1 MPGPVVV
8 APWVRTR
15 LRAFPGAALALALLV
30 TVTAFLAAAFP
41 RAVEAYGTDGLR
53 HRIASADPRDSVVEL
68 GVRTD
73 QSTEAAHIAPEPLGA
88 LHEAVVGALPEPV
101 RADAGQ
107 SSYGVRTTR
116 PLPAAGGGL
125 PAPGGLPPEFTLAT
139 PSDLARHATVR
150 AGRLP
155 AGRAA
160 VTATEVEAAVTT
172 GTAASLG
179 LAPGSVVRLPRV
191 GGGPLAVRITG
202 ILQPRSPERAYWSVE
217 PLLRTPE
224 LTARDTAG
232 APRYL
237 WSAALLLPPAS
248 APALLGTGGE
258 PQAFWRIAPGTGHLT
273 AGDTP
278 ALRAAVAS
286 LSGGPDL
293 TAMRRTLGTT
303 AVVDTRLG
311 ELLAS
316 YDAMRSA
323 VGPVVAVAAFG
334 TGTVA
339 VVVVAMAGG
348 LAAARRRDELALLRS
363 RGGSLRGI
371 GGRLLAETAVVAV
384 PAAVLGLLL
393 AVWLVGS
400 GPVGYAGAG
409 AAAVALVACA
419 ALPLRAVYPL
429 RRPEV
434 GGRDDLV
441 AARPSR
447 RRTVAELTL
456 LVLAVGA
463 VVALRQEARDRGGAQ
478 GGDAP
483 GGGVLGGDVPVG
495 AAQDPGGVL
504 TGGAPVLVALVAA
517 LVLVRLYPVPL
528 RWLARPARRL
538 RGVVGPLSLARA
550 ARSSAAG
557 VLPLLALLV
566 ALTTAAFGGSVLAG
580 MSAARDEAAV
590 LATGADARVA
600 GAGEAA
606 PLPPALMEAVRGVPG
621 VREAVP
627 VQVEYG
633 VPLAARPGVPGS
645 MSVTLIGV
653 DPEAYAALARRGGR
667 GGFRPADLAR
677 EGPPD
682 GGREPLLPAIVSPS
696 VAELTGSE
704 QRLVQARAGTFR
716 MRVAGVRERTPA
728 VPGADFIVVNA
739 AHLAYRADTVLL
751 VKGSMDGGELRA
763 AVRSVGG
770 GLSVLLRSQARA
782 ALVASPV
789 QTGAERLYALTV
801 AAGAG
806 YAALALL
813 LSLLHG
819 TPGRVAL
826 LARLRT
832 MGLSRRQAR
841 WLVGLEAL
849 PQALLAAVG
858 GASAGW
864 ATVALLA
871 PGVDPARLALVAAP
885 GLAPP
890 AGAPLPA
897 DPWALALPA
906 AGVLVLAAV
915 VAVGQARWVVRR
927 GSIGEL
933 GAGDAR

>member
-15 LRAFPGAALALALLV
+15 LRAFPGAAVALALLV
-30 TVTAFLAAAFP
+30 AVTAFLAAAFP

-73 QSTEAAHIAPEPLGA
+73 RSTEAAHIAPEPLGA
-88 LHEAVVGALPEPV
+88 LHEAVVGALPQPV
-101 RADAGQ
+101 RADADQ

-125 PAPGGLPPEFTLAT
+125 PAPDGLPPEFTLAT

-179 LAPGSVVRLPRV
+179 LAAGSVVRLPRD
-191 GGGPLAVRITG
+191 GGPLAVRITG

-232 APRYL
+232 APRYF

-273 AGDTP
+273 AGDAP

-293 TAMRRTLGTT
+293 TAMRRTLGPT

-339 VVVVAMAGG
+339 VVVLAMAGG

-384 PAAVLGLLL
+384 PAAALGLLL

-434 GGRDDLV
+434 GGGRDDLV

-463 VVALRQEARDRGGAQ
+463 VVALRQGPRGRGDAQGDGVLGGGA
-478 GGDAP
+478 
-483 GGGVLGGDVPVG
+483 LGGDVPAG

-504 TGGAPVLVALVAA
+504 TGAAPVLVALVAA

-538 RGVVGPLSLARA
+538 RGVVGALSLARA

-580 MSAARDEAAV
+580 MAAARDEAAV

-600 GAGEAA
+600 GAAEAA
-606 PLPPALMEAVRGVPG
+606 PLPPALVEAVRGVPG

-677 EGPPD
+677 TGPPD

-751 VKGSMDGGELRA
+751 VNGSMDGAELRA
-763 AVRSVGG
+763 AVRPVGG

-789 QTGAERLYALTV
+789 QTGAERLYALAV